1 MQFDVTVLMAVL
13 IAYVVIVQIM
23 LAIKGQYLAI
33 LYRVGGK
40 MLVAIPA
47 FFFVPI
53 HELSHLVAAFVCGHK
68 IEKVR
73 LFQLDFDVTGTL
85 GYVEH
90 SYKPS
95 LLSHFTNLIIGL
107 APIAGGASTVCMIA
121 MFEIFELFSPDAYV
135 SDFQWVGALNA
146 IHYAIDTVKAN
157 YSNASFWFMALIG
170 LNIVIFSVPS
180 NQDFKGAEKGLALT
194 VLLLIATALFEQTRF
209 LSEFFVNVTMFYVFP
224 VLIASALL
232 IGITCMILLPFS
244 LIIRKR
250 KG

>member
-1 MQFDVTVLMAVL
+1 MQFDVSVLMAVL

-40 MLVAIPA
+40 TLVAIPA

-90 SYKPS
+90 SYKLS
-95 LLSHFTNLIIGL
+95 LLSHFTNLIVGL
-107 APIAGGASTVCMIA
+107 APIAGGALTVCMIA
-121 MFEIFELFSPDAYV
+121 MFESFELPSPDVYV
-135 SDFQWVGALNA
+135 SNLQGVGALNA
-146 IHYAIDTVKAN
+146 IHYAIDTVQAN
-157 YSNASFWFMALIG
+157 YSNASFWFIAFIG

-180 NQDFKGAEKGLALT
+180 NQDFKGAGKGLALT
-194 VLLLIATALFEQTRF
+194 MFLFIVTALFEQTRF
-209 LSEFFVNVTMFYVFP
+209 LSELFMNVTMFYVFP

-232 IGITCMILLPFS
+232 IGITCMMLLSLS
-244 LIIRKR
+244 LIVHKR